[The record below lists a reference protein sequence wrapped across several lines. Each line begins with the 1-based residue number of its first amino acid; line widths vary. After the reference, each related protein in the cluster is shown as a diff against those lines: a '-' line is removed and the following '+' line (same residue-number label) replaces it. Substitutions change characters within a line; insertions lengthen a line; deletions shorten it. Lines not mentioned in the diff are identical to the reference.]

1 LEEDV
6 RMFFMILKGDVL
18 VAIDFEMVNDMNAAI
33 EITKVFFM
41 VRFNSLFKSNMI
53 VPYIFAVIKVPDECC

>member
-1 LEEDV
+1 
-6 RMFFMILKGDVL
+6 MFFMILKGDVL

-41 VRFNSLFKSNMI
+41 VRFNSLFKSNI
-53 VPYIFAVIKVPDECC
+53 LFLSRIATYEVVT